1 MKYFDEF
8 YEFDSK
14 DGFNIAAMF
23 TAYDDNP
30 DPILDPTYGE
40 FLIRYTRWGENP
52 DGTFYDEF
60 DSLPSHTCTSEDLG
74 LNEDGNLENSK
85 FYKVRDDIRS

>member
-1 MKYFDEF
+1 MRYYDENF
-8 YEFDSK
+8 EFHTK
-14 DGFNIAAMF
+14 NGLRIAAMF

-40 FLIRYTRWGENP
+40 LLIRYTRWGENP

-60 DSLPSHTCTSEDLG
+60 DNLP
-74 LNEDGNLENSK
+74 
-85 FYKVRDDIRS
+85 

>member
-8 YEFDSK
+8 YEFNSK

-60 DSLPSHTCTSEDLG
+60 VDLKLHPCSPDDLG
-74 LNEDGNLENSK
+74 LNEGSHENSK
-85 FYKVRDDIRS
+85 FYEVRPDARP